1 MLSVYSGSRD
11 FFIIF
16 SFTAKEGCFC
26 FEYCNFISGYN
37 YSFCLKKKKLL
48 NFLLF
53 KIISYFCNRSQNQTM
68 KF

>member
-37 YSFCLKKKKLL
+37 YSFCLKKKNYL
-48 NFLLF
+48 
-53 KIISYFCNRSQNQTM
+53 ISSYL
-68 KF
+68 K